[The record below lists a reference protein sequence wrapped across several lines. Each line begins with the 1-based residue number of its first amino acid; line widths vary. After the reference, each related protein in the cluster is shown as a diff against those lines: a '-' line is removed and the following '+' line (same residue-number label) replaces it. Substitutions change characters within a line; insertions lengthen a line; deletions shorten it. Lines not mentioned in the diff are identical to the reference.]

1 MKVDKPENPG
11 GDGGGIGGDVGDWGW
26 RRSSIACKLRLDINK
41 I

>member
-1 MKVDKPENPG
+1 MVMAVVLVVMLV
-11 GDGGGIGGDVGDWGW
+11 IGGW